1 MFNRK
6 NARAFAPTTSSIAAT
21 AFSMAL
27 VTGLAVTDARAGVD
41 AFTGDTSV
49 PVVAIDIA
57 PGLVGVK
64 RTAQYSPEV
73 ERLIDRLKRQSDDG
87 TLNSQDFLRIQR
99 LHRRTMSEG
108 SALIDVAQWH
118 PEAEAL
124 KERLERQ
131 SDDGTLNSQDYRR
144 VQRLHRELTS

>member
-1 MFNRK
+1 MTTRN
-6 NARAFAPTTSSIAAT
+6 NAYAPTTSPITAT
-21 AFSMAL
+21 AFAVAL
-27 VTGLAVTDARAGVD
+27 VVGLTGTDARASVD
-41 AFTGDTSV
+41 PFTGDTSA

-57 PGLVGVK
+57 PGLVGVE

-73 ERLIDRLKRQSDDG
+73 ERLIDRLKSQSDDG
-87 TLNSQDFLRIQR
+87 TLNSQDLLRIQR

-108 SALIDVAQWH
+108 PALIDVAQWH

-144 VQRLHRELTS
+144 VQRMHRELTS